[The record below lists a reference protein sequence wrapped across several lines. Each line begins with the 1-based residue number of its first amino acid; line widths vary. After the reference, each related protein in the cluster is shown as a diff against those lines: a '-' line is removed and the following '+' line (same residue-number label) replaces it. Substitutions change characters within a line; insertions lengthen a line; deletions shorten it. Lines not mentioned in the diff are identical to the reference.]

1 MTTRTRSPFAVKTF
15 SESAVMIEER
25 IWGSVPAEFVKLRP
39 DRNRWALV
47 RHEIERYLDGAWFF
61 ADIGSLQS
69 ARRLTGRGQLR
80 AYRLPNGEGVL
91 VRQYRH
97 GGVLRRLTGELFFT
111 WPPRPFQEL
120 RLTEEARRRGVRT
133 LDLLGAWVD
142 RVWGPFYRGW
152 LMSRELEG
160 ACDLWAAVQ
169 SGLYTGESK
178 RALLEAVAATLREM
192 HGRGVYHSDLNLK
205 NILVRPEGGQI
216 RSYVIDF
223 DKAQIFPHA
232 VPPSRAA
239 GNLRRLLRSVSKL
252 DPDGRWVPQAD
263 WDLLVRCYQDA
274 EG

>member
-1 MTTRTRSPFAVKTF
+1 
-15 SESAVMIEER
+15 MIEER
-25 IWGSVPAEFVKLRP
+25 IWGSVPAGFVKLCP
-39 DRNRWALV
+39 DRNRRALV
-47 RHEIERYLDGAWFF
+47 RHEIERYLDGPRFF
-61 ADIGSLQS
+61 GEIGSLQS
-69 ARRLTGRGQLR
+69 VRPLTGRGQLR
-80 AYRLPNGEGVL
+80 ACRLGNGEAVL

-97 GGVLRRLTGELFFT
+97 GGVLRRVTGELFVT

-133 LDLLGAWVD
+133 PDLLGAWVD

-178 RALLEAVAATLREM
+178 RELLESVAATLREM
-192 HGRGVYHSDLNLK
+192 HGRGVYHIDLNLK
-205 NILVRPEGGQI
+205 NILVRPEGDRI
-216 RSYVIDF
+216 RIYVIDF
-223 DKAQIFPHA
+223 DKARLFPHA
-232 VPPSRAA
+232 VPPARAA
-239 GNLRRLLRSVSKL
+239 GNLRRLLRSVSRL

-263 WDLLVRCYQDA
+263 RDLLVRCYRNA